1 MKNNEFIKELL
12 KANDKF
18 EENTKKGMSDIN
30 IFEALGVQE
39 MEIYHS
45 KFIAYLIDPHDDH
58 YQELFANE
66 FLKKLGRYTK
76 AKKFKNLTA
85 HDIESVETEACAKDN
100 RRIDILISLKDKRYI
115 IIENKLKAKDQP
127 NQLKDYIKHIKEKVK
142 NIDDFHEN
150 ILTIYLHKNED
161 TEPSKYSLGTRNGF
175 KINDD
180 LIYGSNDKKMSYY
193 LKLDYKWIKE
203 WINACIGVCENKVKN
218 NEIDKKFKNDMQ
230 NVIFTLNQYKTLL
243 TWYVAIDDYV
253 AKDYVMEFLKS
264 SKENLNNATNLYRY
278 TKNKSD
284 FKDVDNDKY
293 KKAKEIVRE
302 KWDEICEELM
312 SEFMDKLEKKFKNKK
327 IRKNIFLVEKYHDKI
342 NLTKNFFTVY
352 HEKDIDGTIIPTFN
366 LYFCGKNYKNL
377 RIDFCI
383 TYYYE
388 NDEERKEYDEKIKNF
403 KSAIQKIIQE
413 IKNQN
418 LNILKASIFKKII
431 LGEKNQDIDYE
442 FIYDMIDYDKTTKDD
457 KFKTI
462 EDYIYNEI
470 KNFIE
475 NDTIEKALNKAKK
488 VLKS

>member
-1 MKNNEFIKELL
+1 MKNFIEELL
-12 KANDKF
+12 KVNDKF

-30 IFEALGVQE
+30 IFEALGVE
-39 MEIYHS
+39 YKENYHS

-115 IIENKLKAKDQP
+115 IIENKLYAKDQP
-127 NQLKDYIKHIKEKVK
+127 DQLKDYIKHIREKVK

-180 LIYGSNDKKMSYY
+180 FIYNSSNEKMSYY

-230 NVIFTLNQYKTLL
+230 NVIFTLNQYKNILE
-243 TWYVAIDDYV
+243 WYVTDEYVARDYV
-253 AKDYVMEFLKS
+253 LNFIKE

-278 TKNKSD
+278 TKNKSE
-284 FKDVDNDKY
+284 FKDIDYDKY
-293 KKAKEIVRE
+293 KKSKEIVRE
-302 KWDEICEELM
+302 KWDEICKELM
-312 SEFMDKLEKKFKNKK
+312 SKFMDKLEKKFKNKK
-327 IRKNIFLVEKYHDKI
+327 IGKNTLLVEKDREKT
-342 NLTKNFFTVY
+342 NSTKHFFTIY
-352 HEKDIDGTIIPTFN
+352 HKKDINNYILPTFN
-366 LYFCGKNYKNL
+366 LYFSGKNYKNL
-377 RIDFCI
+377 CIDFRI
-383 TYYYE
+383 IYYYE
-388 NDEERKEYDEKIKNF
+388 NDEERKEYDEKIQVF
-403 KSAIQKIIQE
+403 KTELK
-413 IKNQN
+413 K
-418 LNILKASIFKKII
+418 LNILYANLYKKII
-431 LGEKNQDIDYE
+431 LDEKNQDIEYK
-442 FIYDMIDYDKTTKDD
+442 FIYDMVDYDKIAKVN
-457 KFKTI
+457 KFETI

-475 NDTIEKALNKAKK
+475 NDVIKKALNKAKK

>member
-1 MKNNEFIKELL
+1 MKNFIEELL
-12 KANDKF
+12 RVNDKF

-30 IFEALGVQE
+30 IFEALGVE
-39 MEIYHS
+39 YKENYHS
-45 KFIAYLIDPHDDH
+45 KFIAYLIDPHSDH

-115 IIENKLKAKDQP
+115 IIENKLYAKDQP
-127 NQLKDYIKHIKEKVK
+127 DQLKDYIKHIKEKVK

-161 TEPSKYSLGTRNGF
+161 TEPSKYSLGARNGF

-180 LIYGSNDKKMSYY
+180 LIYNSSNKKMSCY

-264 SKENLNNATNLYRY
+264 SKENLKNATNLYRY

-284 FKDVDNDKY
+284 FKDIDYDKY

-327 IRKNIFLVEKYHDKI
+327 IGKNIFLVEKYHDKI
-342 NLTKNFFTVY
+342 NSTKNFFTIY

-431 LGEKNQDIDYE
+431 LDEKNQDIDYE

-462 EDYIYNEI
+462 EDCIYNEI